1 MQDTPLFNLCGKYG
15 YIKKK
20 LLQKKQTNFFLFCEF
35 SLMTGLTNIRLSVPT
50 ERLKSLKIKGMPGNQ
65 NVSVW
70 TVSDRKKVYDDLDS
84 YFSVCFQWLTF
95 SGLVLQRA
103 SVRKRQVPEQFCVQ
117 WSLVSIGMSCLS
129 WQSRR
134 KVTVLQLTLTDT
146 RTHTN
151 TTVWYSSPTLNLCPQ
166 QELSTGRERDMSC
179 SRFIF

>member
-1 MQDTPLFNLCGKYG
+1 
-15 YIKKK
+15 
-20 LLQKKQTNFFLFCEF
+20 
-35 SLMTGLTNIRLSVPT
+35 
-50 ERLKSLKIKGMPGNQ
+50 MPGNQ

-70 TVSDRKKVYDDLDS
+70 TVSDRKKLYDDLDS

-103 SVRKRQVPEQFCVQ
+103 SGRKRQVREQFGVQ

-146 RTHTN
+146 RTQTHTH
-151 TTVWYSSPTLNLCPQ
+151 TLQSDTVVQPWISVLSRNWAQAERETCLVPVSSPKTYLKYESSSPHIFWEQVLLNH
-166 QELSTGRERDMSC
+166 
-179 SRFIF
+179 FIKEH